1 MRRRRDKLPTPVD
14 PFIANE
20 GTQYSRLGS
29 LRTPAPLDPPFYL
42 LQAGARL
49 SPQVEQLMDG
59 VEDGHV
65 GWLGS
70 GTFRQLAVPL
80 MKGLEGVLS
89 PKCLSLWEELGG
101 GASDSPFTHPLG
113 MKGGDAKHP
122 RWEPVCMPLSPALV
136 RQQPNMFLDRVKKGG
151 GYLKVELL
159 PRFKQRMGHN
169 EIVSESAHR
178 LLLLCTFGPPRD
190 WDEHPVC
197 MHLCHQP
204 HCLNPWHYAW
214 GSDQDNTLA
223 QGEKEDGLRG
233 TMAKAAVARRA
244 RDHAYW
250 CKQLGVGAS

>member
-1 MRRRRDKLPTPVD
+1 
-14 PFIANE
+14 
-20 GTQYSRLGS
+20 
-29 LRTPAPLDPPFYL
+29 
-42 LQAGARL
+42 
-49 SPQVEQLMDG
+49 MDG
-59 VEDGHV
+59 VEAGHV

-80 MKGLEGVLS
+80 MKSLEGVLS

-122 RWEPVCMPLSPALV
+122 RWEPV
-136 RQQPNMFLDRVKKGG
+136 
-151 GYLKVELL
+151 
-159 PRFKQRMGHN
+159 
-169 EIVSESAHR
+169 
-178 LLLLCTFGPPRD
+178 CTFGPPRD